1 MQQVV
6 ETAVRTATFPVTY
19 SFAEEMDIPSL
30 VGWYKENKEAITKD
44 LLEGG
49 AILFQGAGINSVSRF
64 EELTGSI
71 AAKFRNYMDGN
82 YPRRN
87 LKGHVYISTEYD
99 AAYDITMHNE
109 LSYSFKWPSQL
120 FFACVIPPGKGGE
133 TPLVDSRRILDVM
146 NPDLVK
152 EFEERKI
159 RYIRNLHGGAGMG
172 PSWQETFGTEDRK
185 EVEKYCDQIDIRYV
199 WKDNGGLRL
208 ENIRPAT
215 RFHPVTNEKV
225 WFNQV
230 DQYHP
235 SHFPKEVYETLIL
248 LAEDNEEELPLYVS
262 YGDGGKI
269 GIETIREVIDTIDK
283 IVVVRPWQEGDFVI
297 VDNMLVA
304 HGRKA
309 YEGNR
314 QIVVAMAE

>member
-1 MQQVV
+1 MQQTLDVTLDREV
-6 ETAVRTATFPVTY
+6 FPVT
-19 SFAEEMDIPSL
+19 FTFPEEADIPSL
-30 VGWYKENKEAITKD
+30 VSWYHDNKGMISEE
-44 LLEGG
+44 LLRSG
-49 AILFQGAGINSVSRF
+49 AILIQGANVNTVARF
-64 EELTGSI
+64 EEFTGGI
-71 AAKFRNYMDGN
+71 ASKFRNYLDGN

-109 LSYSFKWPSQL
+109 LSYSFKWPSML

-133 TPLVDSRRILDVM
+133 TPLVDSRRILEVM
-146 NPDLVK
+146 NPALVK

-172 PSWQETFGTEDRK
+172 PSWQETFGTHDRK
-185 EVEKYCDQIDIRYV
+185 EVEKHCEQIDIKFQ
-199 WKDNGGLRL
+199 WKEDGGLRL

-215 RFHPVTNEKV
+215 RFHPVTKEKV
-225 WFNQV
+225 WFNQA

-235 SHFPKEVYETLIL
+235 SHFPKEVYETLIM
-248 LAEDNEEELPLYVS
+248 LAEGNEEDLPLYVS

-269 GIETIREVIDTIDK
+269 PVETIREVIDTIDK
-283 IVVVRPWQEGDFVI
+283 VVVVRPWQEGDFVM